1 MYVEFTSRSM
11 RELIQN
17 TRDMSRVMHL
27 KQLKFKMCA
36 IHFTYYIVLNGLKRK
51 RRKTATV
58 NKSIF
63 KNVSLFNHFPLYTTW
78 FSSAEFFVQKK

>member
-27 KQLKFKMCA
+27 QQVKFKICA
-36 IHFTYYIVLNGLKRK
+36 IHFTYSMKRAGEEK
-51 RRKTATV
+51 KTKENSHSEQINLQKCFSFQSFPTLH
-58 NKSIF
+58 
-63 KNVSLFNHFPLYTTW
+63 NVV
-78 FSSAEFFVQKK
+78 FFR